1 MVKLVMNAAEASI
14 AAKRVMQR
22 ADELAQISETPGQL
36 TRVYLSPEHL
46 RANHLVANWMKQ
58 VGMTTW
64 QDAVGNICG
73 RYEGANEGAQAILL
87 GSHLDTV
94 RNAGRYDGMLGVL
107 AALEVVAYLY
117 HHDLQLEQAIE
128 IVGFGDEEG
137 TRFGITLLGSRGVT
151 GTWPDN
157 WLACVDAAGIS
168 VAQALVNAGFDPSRI
183 KSAAR
188 SPEEFSAYL
197 ELHIEQGPVLECEN
211 LALGVVT
218 AINGARR
225 LKCRFVGEAG
235 HAGTVPM
242 TIRKDALA
250 AAANWMTYIE
260 SATAIYAPDIVATVG
275 SLQCLPGAANVIPGE
290 VLLTLDIRSPRD
302 ADLEALLGNLL
313 SEAQQIAA
321 QRGVTFDSEIYYS
334 IPATPCD
341 VGLQRQL
348 TSAIASVQGRSL
360 SLPSGAGHD
369 AIAIAQLWPV
379 GMLFARCDRG
389 ISHHPAESVME
400 VDVMQAVRAYTQT
413 VMALAAKNTLIE
425 FNDGSENEALN
436 LIAPCVAIPAWTE
449 KLVAARPYLNVHVLQ
464 HYASQLT
471 LDWGGEELDH
481 ALAAHPRI
489 GEKAQGDGKEAL
501 FSKGEQS
508 AVDTQNSA
516 LTLALAQGN
525 AEYEERFGRVFL
537 IRAKGR
543 SGEDILTELHRRLN
557 NSPAQEETEALEQ
570 LRQITLLRLE
580 GVFAQ

>member
-1 MVKLVMNAAEASI
+1 
-14 AAKRVMQR
+14 
-22 ADELAQISETPGQL
+22 
-36 TRVYLSPEHL
+36 
-46 RANHLVANWMKQ
+46 
-58 VGMTTW
+58 
-64 QDAVGNICG
+64 
-73 RYEGANEGAQAILL
+73 
-87 GSHLDTV
+87 
-94 RNAGRYDGMLGVL
+94 MLGVL
-107 AALEVVAYLY
+107 AALEVVAFLHE
-117 HHDLQLEQAIE
+117 HHLQLEQAIE

-137 TRFGITLLGSRGVT
+137 TRFGITLLGSRGLT
-151 GTWPDN
+151 GTWPEN
-157 WLACVDAAGIS
+157 WLACEDAAGIS
-168 VAQALVNAGFDPSRI
+168 VGQALVNAGFDPSRI
-183 KSAAR
+183 QSAAR

-197 ELHIEQGPVLECEN
+197 ELHIEQGPVLEREN

-250 AAANWMTYIE
+250 AAANWMADIE
-260 SATAIYAPDIVATVG
+260 SATSTYAPDIVATVG

-290 VLLTLDIRSPRD
+290 VLLTLDVRSPRD

-313 SEAQQIAA
+313 SKAQQIAA

-341 VGLQRQL
+341 ADLQRQL

-379 GMLFARCDRG
+379 GMMFVRCDRG
-389 ISHHPAESVME
+389 ISHHPAESVFE
-400 VDVMQAVRAYTQT
+400 ADVMQAVQT
-413 VMALAAKNTLIE
+413 YAQAVVALASKSVLTE
-425 FNDGSENEALN
+425 FNDVPVHDALS
-436 LIAPCVAIPAWTE
+436 LVAPCVAIPAWAE
-449 KLVAARPYLNVHVLQ
+449 NVVAARPYSSVDVLQ
-464 HYASQLT
+464 HYASQLAHE
-471 LDWGGEELDH
+471 WGSAELEQ
-481 ALAAHPRI
+481 ALCAHPRI
-489 GEKAQGDGKEAL
+489 GEKVQGNNKEAI

-543 SGEDILTELHRRLN
+543 SGEDILAELHRRLN
-557 NSPAQEETEALEQ
+557 NSPAQEEAEALEQ

>member
-1 MVKLVMNAAEASI
+1 MVKHVMNAAQAS
-14 AAKRVMQR
+14 AAARRIMQR
-22 ADELAQISETPGQL
+22 AEELAQISETPGQL

-46 RANHLVANWMKQ
+46 RANHMVGAWMEQ
-58 VGMTTW
+58 IGMATW

-73 RYEGANEGAQAILL
+73 RYEGASEGAQAILL

-107 AALEVVAYLY
+107 TALEVVAFLY
-117 HHDLQLEQAIE
+117 ENNLQLEQAIE

-157 WLACVDAAGIS
+157 WLACEDAAGIS
-168 VAQALVNAGFDPSRI
+168 VGQALVNAGFDPSRI
-183 KSAAR
+183 QSAAR

-197 ELHIEQGPVLECEN
+197 ELHIEQGPVLEREN

-242 TIRKDALA
+242 TLRKDALA
-250 AAANWMTYIE
+250 AAAAWMTDIE
-260 SATAIYAPDIVATVG
+260 TATAAYAPDIVATVG
-275 SLQCLPGAANVIPGE
+275 TLQCLPGAANVIPGE
-290 VLLTLDIRSPRD
+290 VNLTLDIRSPRD
-302 ADLEALLGNLL
+302 SDLELLLAKLL
-313 SEAQQIAA
+313 NQAQQIAA
-321 QRGVTFDSEIYYS
+321 QRGVTFSAETYYS

-341 VGLQRQL
+341 ARLQQAL
-348 TSAIASVQGRSL
+348 TSSISAVQGRSL

-369 AIAIAQLWPV
+369 AIAIAEHWPV
-379 GMLFARCDRG
+379 GMMFVRCDRG
-389 ISHHPAESVME
+389 ISHHPAESVIE
-400 VDVMQAVRAYTQT
+400 ADVMQAVQAFTQT
-413 VMALAAKNTLIE
+413 VMTLAANPLAE
-425 FNDGSENEALN
+425 FNDATKSEALN
-436 LIAPCVAIPAWTE
+436 LVAPCVAIATWAE
-449 KLVAARPYLNVHVLQ
+449 NLVAARPYSSVDVLQ

-471 LDWGGEELDH
+471 LDWGREELNQ
-481 ALAAHPRI
+481 ALSAHPRI
-489 GEKAQGDGKEAL
+489 GEKAQGSSQEAAL
-501 FSKGEQS
+501 SKGEQS
-508 AVDTQNSA
+508 AVDTENSA

-525 AEYEERFGRVFL
+525 AQYEAQFGRVFL

-543 SGEDILTELHRRLN
+543 CGEEILGELKRRLN
-557 NSPAQEETEALEQ
+557 NSPEEEELEALEQ

-580 GVFAQ
+580 GVFAA

>member
-1 MVKLVMNAAEASI
+1 MVKHVMNATQAS
-14 AAKRVMQR
+14 AAARRVMQR
-22 ADELAQISETPGQL
+22 ADELAEISETPGQL

-46 RANHLVANWMKQ
+46 RANYLVAGWMEQ
-58 VGMTTW
+58 IGMTTW

-73 RYEGANEGAQAILL
+73 RYEGAREGAQAILL

-107 AALEVVAYLY
+107 TALEVVSFL
-117 HHDLQLEQAIE
+117 HQHDIQLEQAIE

-137 TRFGITLLGSRGVT
+137 TRFGITLLGSRGIT
-151 GTWPDN
+151 GTWPDS
-157 WLACVDAAGIS
+157 WLACEDAAGTS

-183 KSAAR
+183 RSATR

-197 ELHIEQGPVLECEN
+197 ELHIEQGPVLEQEN

-225 LKCRFVGEAG
+225 LKCSFTGEAG

-250 AAANWMTYIE
+250 ATSTWMTYVE
-260 SATAIYAPDIVATVG
+260 SAARAYSPDIVATVG

-290 VLLTLDIRSPRD
+290 IQLTLDIRSPRD
-302 ADLEALLGNLL
+302 SDLEALLESLL
-313 SEAQQIAA
+313 SEAHRICA
-321 QRGVTFDSEIYYS
+321 QRGVVFSAETYYS

-341 VGLQRQL
+341 ASLQQYL
-348 TSAIASVQGRSL
+348 NSSITAVQGRSL

-369 AIAIAQLWPV
+369 AIAIAECWPV
-379 GMLFARCDRG
+379 GMLFVRCGRG
-389 ISHHPAESVME
+389 ISHHPAESVIE
-400 VDVMQAVRAYTQT
+400 ADVGQAVQAYVQT
-413 VMALAAKNTLIE
+413 VIALASKNTLTE
-425 FNDGSENEALN
+425 FNDAPENEALN
-436 LIAPCVAIPAWTE
+436 LVTPCVAIPAWAE
-449 KLVAARPYLNVHVLQ
+449 NLVAARPYQTVEALMEH
-464 HYASQLT
+464 AAQLT
-471 LDWGGEELDH
+471 RTWERTELNQ

-489 GEKAQGDGKEAL
+489 GEKARGAGKEAEL
-501 FSKGEQS
+501 SKGEQS
-508 AVDTQNSA
+508 AVDTRNSA

-525 AEYEERFGRVFL
+525 AEYEAKFGRVFL

-543 SGEDILTELHRRLN
+543 SGDEILAELARRLKN
-557 NSPAQEETEALEQ
+557 LAVEEEFEALEQ